1 MMRVPKRSALALT
14 LFNQN
19 LNDRIKHTLISSMND
34 ISLERTWI
42 LWRTGMLSRDITIR
56 WDGMKTVDLNLPELS
71 QRPRPTPALGCTML
85 GPGGSSMVGSH
96 GIPGG
101 QQTEQ
106 ESVMCT
112 HSDAGWAALSESREV
127 GNLIAVFPTQRG
139 AAD

>member
-56 WDGMKTVDLNLPELS
+56 WDGM
-71 QRPRPTPALGCTML
+71 A
-85 GPGGSSMVGSH
+85 
-96 GIPGG
+96 
-101 QQTEQ
+101 
-106 ESVMCT
+106 
-112 HSDAGWAALSESREV
+112 
-127 GNLIAVFPTQRG
+127 
-139 AAD
+139 